1 MWKYEYH
8 QLVRKEKQVGGI
20 FILVIFKVHQISDLA
35 TYQKSQ
41 YILTVHN
48 SFTDKCQDAH
58 ANKISRVALD
68 WVPDLKI

>member
-20 FILVIFKVHQISDLA
+20 FILVILKVHQISDLA

-48 SFTDKCQDAH
+48 SFTDKCQDTH
-58 ANKISRVALD
+58 ASKISRVALD
-68 WVPDLKI
+68 WVPD